1 MATFLLLIPDLM
13 FNVRVTDTLRAL
25 GHTPH
30 DVADADALLAVAHNG
45 ATAVVIDSQARTP
58 WQDVVH
64 TLKSDPTTANIKI
77 LAFGPHV
84 DVAAQRGAVGAGCDR
99 VVTRGKFASEMPQ
112 LLQALVANI
121 PNLE

>member
-30 DVADADALLAVAHNG
+30 DVADADALLAAARNG
-45 ATAVVIDSQARTP
+45 ASAIVIDGQARTP
-58 WQDVVH
+58 WQNVVH
-64 TLKSDPTTANIKI
+64 TLKSDPTTVGIKI
-77 LAFGPHV
+77 LAFGSHV
-84 DVAAQRGAVGAGCDR
+84 DVAAQRRAVDAGCDR
-99 VVTRGKFASEMPQ
+99 VVTRGKFARQMPQ
-112 LLQALVANI
+112 LLQALVTNV

>member
-30 DVADADALLAVAHNG
+30 DVRDADALLAAARDG
-45 ATAVVIDSQARTP
+45 ASAIVIDSQARTP
-58 WQDVVH
+58 WQDVVQA
-64 TLKSDPTTANIKI
+64 LKSDPGTAAIKI

-84 DVAAQRGAVGAGCDR
+84 DVAAARGAVGAGCDR
-99 VVTRGKFASEMPQ
+99 IVTRGKFAGEMPQ
-112 LLQALVANI
+112 LLQALVANV
-121 PNLE
+121 PNPE